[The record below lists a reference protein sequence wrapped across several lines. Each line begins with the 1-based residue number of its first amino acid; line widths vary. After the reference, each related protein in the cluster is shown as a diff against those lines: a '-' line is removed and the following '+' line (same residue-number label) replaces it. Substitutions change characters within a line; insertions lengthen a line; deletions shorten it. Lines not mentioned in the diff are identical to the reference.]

1 MRGERGEGG
10 RGGLGRGGLVVW
22 CEGSE
27 EGLKI
32 FRWYYTQENNK
43 KPRQT
48 TSLIIRPILSQ
59 TSSCVCIYLTLY
71 FCHPCP
77 NTNPPVHHPNPHRAL
92 LPPFFLRLTSALKD
106 SLISRSS
113 SSSLKSAPDFFH
125 VVKKCALICLSSP
138 ARPASP
144 QVALRRKRG
153 VDVRTDSRRDCEGR
167 RRARRIRGRESS
179 MGGGRASERRMLQ
192 TSTDG

>member
-1 MRGERGEGG
+1 M
-10 RGGLGRGGLVVW
+10 VW
-22 CEGSE
+22 CEGTE

-59 TSSCVCIYLTLY
+59 TSSCVCIYLTL
-71 FCHPCP
+71 HQPTCP
-77 NTNPPVHHPNPHRAL
+77 SPNPAPCALASFFPSPHLGPQGFAHLAQQLILIEKCSRL
-92 LPPFFLRLTSALKD
+92 LPCSEEVRFDLLVQPSPPRLA
-106 SLISRSS
+106 SS
-113 SSSLKSAPDFFH
+113 C
-125 VVKKCALICLSSP
+125 VEKKEE
-138 ARPASP
+138 
-144 QVALRRKRG
+144 
-153 VDVRTDSRRDCEGR
+153 VDVRMDSRRDCEGR